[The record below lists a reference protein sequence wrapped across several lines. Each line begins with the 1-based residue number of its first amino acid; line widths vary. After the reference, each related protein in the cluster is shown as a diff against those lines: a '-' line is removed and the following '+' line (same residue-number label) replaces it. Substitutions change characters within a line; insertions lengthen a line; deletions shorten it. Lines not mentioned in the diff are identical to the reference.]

1 MSDRFGTSPQALVST
16 DSGVKKAVLE
26 PVQRRILESHSF
38 LHLSSMKEGRE
49 GLHAFK
55 DYSREIVVRRRP
67 VDFNFFHIG

>member
-16 DSGVKKAVLE
+16 DSGVEKAVLE
-26 PVQRRILESHSF
+26 HVQRRILESRSF
-38 LHLSSMKEGRE
+38 LHLFSMKESRE

-55 DYSREIVVRRRP
+55 DYRREIVVRRRP